1 MASTLSTKLK
11 GEGHGGPSSAAMP
24 SSQGRI
30 LPGGVD
36 KAKQARDSLREL
48 VEAGGDAAI
57 ACRSPSVV
65 DASGQATLRTRQAK
79 GRHAVPTGL
88 QGQTAPSTPSMQAS
102 SLVRASIELRG
113 QQQQQQQQQPTSSLC
128 EVSVLPGG
136 ALPVTV
142 RGENWLSS
150 MNRRGSGE
158 LTRVT
163 LIDHLVR

>member
-36 KAKQARDSLREL
+36 KAEQARDSLREL

-65 DASGQATLRTRQAK
+65 DASGQAALSTAK
-79 GRHAVPTGL
+79 GRLAVPTGL

-113 QQQQQQQQQPTSSLC
+113 QQQQQPTSSLC
-128 EVSVLPGG
+128 VVSVPPGG